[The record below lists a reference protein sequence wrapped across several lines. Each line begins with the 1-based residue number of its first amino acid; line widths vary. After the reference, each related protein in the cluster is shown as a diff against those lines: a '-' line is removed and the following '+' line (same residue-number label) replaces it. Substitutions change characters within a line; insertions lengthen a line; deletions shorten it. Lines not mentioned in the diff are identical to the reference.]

1 MGSWRNR
8 LAQEAYTFK
17 VGSSSLSLP
26 TKYKTMVIKVS
37 DFYKNKG
44 YVTAYLAIN
53 KELRRVCTLRKAD
66 GTMTSISYAKYL
78 YTSYYNCDVDNCY
91 HIDHING
98 NKMDDRIENLQ
109 KISATYNIQ
118 KDHIRKEMVM
128 RICPVCGKE
137 FFI

>member
-1 MGSWRNR
+1 MI
-8 LAQEAYTFK
+8 
-17 VGSSSLSLP
+17 
-26 TKYKTMVIKVS
+26 IKVS

-53 KELRRVCTLRKAD
+53 KESRRVCTLRKDD
-66 GTMTSISYAKYL
+66 GTMTSMSYAKYL
-78 YTSYYNCDVDNCY
+78 YTSYYNCDVDSCY

-109 KISATYNIQ
+109 KISAKYNIQ

-137 FFI
+137 FLFAKRNLSTHPNPCCSRRCGGIKSHWK